1 MLHQYLCKGYC
12 KSSNKK
18 VATVPEKIA
27 TPMNYMIISA
37 KLRGTFNNKF
47 FSLLMKVVFVIIKDL
62 KTSILNINV
71 PNQTRTMIYKEA

>member
-1 MLHQYLCKGYC
+1 MPTTLAPQEDCKQTVVILQILEVGSTNCPEELIDINNIFLQIFSRIKQKGYC

-37 KLRGTFNNKF
+37 KLRVT
-47 FSLLMKVVFVIIKDL
+47 
-62 KTSILNINV
+62 
-71 PNQTRTMIYKEA
+71 